1 MLLAVIQIKNTT
13 GVLFLLF
20 LLLYW
25 HVLSPH
31 LILSVKSLKSLK
43 SLNEVCKQ
51 TTFRNV
57 KRDNGCRENK
67 VIVNECSLPLCMS
80 IEGLDVARG
89 VVRTNIQWSCFTT
102 AVFSLSIPESR
113 LFADFFERFKN
124 DMCFHE

>member
-31 LILSVKSLKSLK
+31 LILSVKSLKSL
-43 SLNEVCKQ
+43 NEVCKQ

-57 KRDNGCRENK
+57 NRDNGCREK
-67 VIVNECSLPLCMS
+67 KAIVNECSLPLCMA
-80 IEGLDVARG
+80 IEGLDVARE

-124 DMCFHE
+124 DMCFLE